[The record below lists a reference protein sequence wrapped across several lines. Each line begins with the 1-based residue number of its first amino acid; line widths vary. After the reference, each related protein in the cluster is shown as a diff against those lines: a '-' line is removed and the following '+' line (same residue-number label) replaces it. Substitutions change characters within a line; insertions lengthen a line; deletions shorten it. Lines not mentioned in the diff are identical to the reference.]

1 MHGLAKRPTSG
12 TLAARAGT
20 RPEQPM
26 RCPYCVTEISDQA
39 LVCPQCTREL
49 YLFKPLLAKIEQLEQ
64 AMGEQAKSAVADAE
78 ARIAALEAQMAALKP
93 LTEGGMQVELIEK
106 PAPAASSVDDD
117 EAEADTRAQG
127 YAMGLL
133 QAFLPSFL
141 LLVAAH
147 GVLLFVYDLKP
158 LYLRIATILIP
169 VPFGVL
175 LAIHYRGR
183 FWKSVGVAF
192 ATAVCTVWAM
202 LFVTATIDKV
212 PVMPQDAR
220 EFREIMEYIASIGLA
235 YTTGIMLGEFLPA
248 FREKG
253 SKPHRVFLLVARA
266 VTPDEEG
273 TLGIE
278 KAAKKIDKMIKAATP
293 AATGAA
299 SVYAGIKVFLSSMG

>member
-1 MHGLAKRPTSG
+1 
-12 TLAARAGT
+12 
-20 RPEQPM
+20 M

-64 AMGEQAKSAVADAE
+64 AIGEQAKSAVADAE

-93 LTEGGMQVELIEK
+93 LTEGGMQVELVEK
-106 PAPAASSVDDD
+106 TEPAASAADADGGS
-117 EAEADTRAQG
+117 EADSRAQG

-133 QAFLPSFL
+133 QTFLPSFL

-175 LAIHYRGR
+175 LAIYYRGR

-192 ATAVCTVWAM
+192 VTAVLAVWAM

-212 PVMPQDAR
+212 PVLPQDAR
-220 EFREIMEYIASIGLA
+220 FDRTRLHHRRHAGRVPARIPREGLEAAPGVPAGRACGHPGRGGHARHREGRQEDRQDDQGGHPCGDGSRLGLRGDQGLPGLDGLRPGLA
-235 YTTGIMLGEFLPA
+235 APG
-248 FREKG
+248 
-253 SKPHRVFLLVARA
+253 
-266 VTPDEEG
+266 
-273 TLGIE
+273 
-278 KAAKKIDKMIKAATP
+278 
-293 AATGAA
+293 
-299 SVYAGIKVFLSSMG
+299 

>member
-1 MHGLAKRPTSG
+1 
-12 TLAARAGT
+12 
-20 RPEQPM
+20 M

-64 AMGEQAKSAVADAE
+64 AIGEQAKSAVADAE

-93 LTEGGMQVELIEK
+93 LTEGGMQVELVEK
-106 PAPAASSVDDD
+106 TEPAASETDAGS
-117 EAEADTRAQG
+117 EADSRAQG

-133 QAFLPSFL
+133 QTFMPSFL

-175 LAIHYRGR
+175 LAIYYRGR

-192 ATAVCTVWAM
+192 VTAVLAVWAM

-212 PVMPQDAR
+212 PVLPQDAR
-220 EFREIMEYIASIGLA
+220 EFREVMEYIVSIGLA

-299 SVYAGIKVFLSSMG
+299 SVYAGIKVFLGSMG